1 MIYRVGLSEYKD
13 GLTRRPAATW
23 TIIKLDSE
31 IDDVTC
37 YVTSVEEKD
46 PEQQA
51 TPGQVRQLLHLSTS
65 TRHFPNQTSR
75 GQSLVS
81 NCKACIDCLLQRIQF
96 FASLGNGFFS
106 FLRNMTFFHGS
117 CAPLSYMSLKPVFH
131 SRISPSLAKN
141 FASQKL
147 YLFSCFVAP

>member
-37 YVTSVEEKD
+37 YVTGVEEKEAEKE

-96 FASLGNGFFS
+96 FVSLGNGFFACKYDV
-106 FLRNMTFFHGS
+106 RNMTFFHGS
-117 CAPLSYMSLKPVFH
+117 SSFGSSSMSLKVVTRDAFKMFNLT
-131 SRISPSLAKN
+131 SELRPS
-141 FASQKL
+141 
-147 YLFSCFVAP
+147 

>member
-37 YVTSVEEKD
+37 YVTSVEEKETEKE

-51 TPGQVRQLLHLSTS
+51 TLGQVRQLLHLSTS

-96 FASLGNGFFS
+96 FVSLGNGFFS

-117 CAPLSYMSLKPVFH
+117 CAPLSYMSLNVVTRDAFKMFNLT
-131 SRISPSLAKN
+131 SELRPS
-141 FASQKL
+141 
-147 YLFSCFVAP
+147 

>member
-37 YVTSVEEKD
+37 YVTGVEEKETEKE

-51 TPGQVRQLLHLSTS
+51 TAGQVRQLLHLSTT
-65 TRHFPNQTSR
+65 TRHFPNQTMGDR
-75 GQSLVS
+75 V
-81 NCKACIDCLLQRIQF
+81 
-96 FASLGNGFFS
+96 
-106 FLRNMTFFHGS
+106 
-117 CAPLSYMSLKPVFH
+117 
-131 SRISPSLAKN
+131 
-141 FASQKL
+141 
-147 YLFSCFVAP
+147 

>member
-37 YVTSVEEKD
+37 YVTSVEEKETEKE

-51 TPGQVRQLLHLSTS
+51 TTGQVRQLLLLSTS

-75 GQSLVS
+75 GQSLR
-81 NCKACIDCLLQRIQF
+81 LLN
-96 FASLGNGFFS
+96 LGRQSANAVLIADLS
-106 FLRNMTFFHGS
+106 S
-117 CAPLSYMSLKPVFH
+117 CQDGK
-131 SRISPSLAKN
+131 
-141 FASQKL
+141 KL
-147 YLFSCFVAP
+147 LT